1 MSAEDEDIESGSEP
15 ENGDEEAAR
24 EKLDLQVKIER
35 PGTCQRHIT
44 VTISEGD
51 VERYFNNAIGEM
63 MPKALVPGFRA
74 GRAPR
79 KLVEAR
85 FRKDVSDQVKGSL
98 LMDSMAQV
106 TEEQELSAI
115 SEPDIDLGAIEVP
128 ESGPMTFEF
137 NLEVRPEFEL
147 PQWKGLSIERP
158 TKEFTTEDVDAQL
171 RRLLERRGRLV
182 PYSGAAR
189 LGDFITANITF
200 KHGDNVLARA
210 EEEVLCVRRNLSFR
224 DGTLA
229 GFDKLMVGV
238 NADET
243 REGQVKL
250 TEAAANEE
258 LRGKTVTA
266 VFEVLEVKKLEVPEL
281 DADVL
286 RSLGRF
292 DNEGELRDALM
303 DELKRQLDYH
313 KQQGARQQITAALTA
328 AANWDL
334 PPDLLRR
341 QSVRELER
349 SVLELRR
356 SGFSDDEIRAHQN
369 ELRQN
374 VLASTARSLKEHF
387 ILEKLA
393 EQENIEDLPE
403 DYDHEIRLIAAQSG
417 ESPRRVRAQL
427 EKRDLMDILR
437 NQIIERKTIDLI
449 LEHAKFKDVPFEMEE
464 IDTEAVDLSAGGG
477 DESEIPEAQPAPADE
492 GPQQR
497 ETMPARS

>member
-1 MSAEDEDIESGSEP
+1 MSAEELEIDDAADETETG
-15 ENGDEEAAR
+15 EAPR
-24 EKLDLQVKIER
+24 ERLDLQVKIDK

-44 VTISEGD
+44 VTIAAAD

-63 MPKALVPGFRA
+63 VPKAVVPGFRA

-85 FRKDVSDQVKGSL
+85 FRKDVGDQVKASL

-106 TEEQELSAI
+106 TDEEKLSAI
-115 SEPDIDLGAIEVP
+115 SEPDIDLGAIEIP
-128 ESGPMTFEF
+128 DKGPMTFEF

-158 TKEFTTEDVDAQL
+158 TKEFTSEDIDLQL

-182 PYSGAAR
+182 PYNGAAEV
-189 LGDFITANITF
+189 GDFITANITF
-200 KHGDNVLARA
+200 KDGDNVLSRVS
-210 EEEVLCVRRNLSFR
+210 EEVLCVRRNLSFR
-224 DGTLA
+224 DGTLR
-229 GFDKLMVGV
+229 GFDKLMRGV
-238 NADET
+238 KAGET
-243 REGQVKL
+243 REGEVKL
-250 TEAAANEE
+250 TDAAANEQ
-258 LRGKTVTA
+258 LRGKPVTA

-281 DADVL
+281 DAEVL
-286 RSLGRF
+286 KSLGRF
-292 DNEGELRDALM
+292 ENEGELRDAMM
-303 DELKRQLDYH
+303 DDLKRQLAYH
-313 KQQGARQQITAALTA
+313 QQQRARQQITAALTA

-356 SGFSDDEIRAHQN
+356 SGFNDDEIRAHQN

-374 VLASTARSLKEHF
+374 VLVNTDRALKEHF
-387 ILEKLA
+387 ILERLA
-393 EQENIEDLPE
+393 EEEKVEDLPE
-403 DYDHEIRLIAAQSG
+403 DYDAEIRLIAAQSG
-417 ESPRRVRAQL
+417 ESVRRVRAQL

-449 LEHAKFKDVPFEMEE
+449 LSHAKFKEVAFELEE
-464 IDTEAVDLSAGGG
+464 IDTEAVDISAGGG
-477 DESEIPEAQPAPADE
+477 DESEIPEAQPAPATE

-497 ETMPARS
+497 ETAPARS

>member
-1 MSAEDEDIESGSEP
+1 MSADETEVEPGIET
-15 ENGDEEAAR
+15 GDEEVAR
-24 EKLDLQVKIER
+24 ERLDLQVKIAS

-51 VERYFNNAIGEM
+51 VERYFNNAIGDM
-63 MPKALVPGFRA
+63 MPKAVVPGFRA

-85 FRKDVSDQVKGSL
+85 FRKDVADQVKASL

-106 TEEQELSAI
+106 TEDENLSAI
-115 SEPDIDLGAIEVP
+115 SEPELDLGAIEVP
-128 ESGPMTFEF
+128 DTGPLTFEF
-137 NLEVRPEFEL
+137 NLEVRPEFDL
-147 PQWKGLSIERP
+147 PQWKGLAIDRP
-158 TKEFTTEDVDAQL
+158 TKEFSSEDVDAQL

-182 PYSGAAR
+182 PYDGAAE

-200 KHGDNVLARA
+200 KHGDEVLARA
-210 EEEVLCVRRNLSFR
+210 EEEVLCVRKKLSLR
-224 DGTLA
+224 DGTMEDF
-229 GFDKLMVGV
+229 GKLMVGV
-238 NADET
+238 KADET
-243 REGQVKL
+243 REGEVKL
-250 TEAAANEE
+250 TEAAAHEE
-258 LRGKTVTA
+258 LRGQTVTA

-281 DADVL
+281 DDELL

-292 DNEGELRDALM
+292 ENEGELRDALM
-303 DELKRQLDYH
+303 DELKRQLQYH
-313 KQQGARQQITAALTA
+313 QQQGARQQITAALTA

-356 SGFSDDEIRAHQN
+356 SGFNDDEIRAHQN

-374 VLASTARSLKEHF
+374 VLASTGRALKEHF

-449 LEHAKFKDVPFEMEE
+449 QSRAEFKDVPFEVEE
-464 IDTEAVDLSAGGG
+464 VVTEAVDLSAGGG
-477 DESEIPEAQPAPADE
+477 DESEIPEAQPAPATE

-497 ETMPARS
+497 EQTPARS

>member
-1 MSAEDEDIESGSEP
+1 MSADEDQIEAGSVV

-24 EKLDLQVKIER
+24 ERLDLQVKIAS

-51 VERYFNNAIGEM
+51 VERYFNNAIGDM
-63 MPKALVPGFRA
+63 MPKAVVPGFRA

-85 FRKDVSDQVKGSL
+85 FRKDVADQVKGSL

-106 TEEQELSAI
+106 TDDEKLSAI
-115 SEPDIDLGAIEVP
+115 SEPELDLGAIEVP
-128 ESGPMTFEF
+128 DSGPMTFEF
-137 NLEVRPEFEL
+137 NLEVRPEFDL
-147 PQWKGLSIERP
+147 PQWKGLKIDRP
-158 TKEFTTEDVDAQL
+158 TKEFSSEDVDAQL

-182 PYSGAAR
+182 PYNGAAEI
-189 LGDFITANITF
+189 GDFITANITF
-200 KHGDNVLARA
+200 KHGDEVLARA
-210 EEEVLCVRRNLSFR
+210 EEEVLCVRKHLSLR
-224 DGTLA
+224 DGRLEL
-229 GFDKLMVGV
+229 FDKLMVGV
-238 NADET
+238 TAGET
-243 REGQVKL
+243 REGEVKL

-258 LRGKTVTA
+258 LRGQSVTA
-266 VFEVLEVKKLEVPEL
+266 IFEVLEVKKLEVPEL
-281 DADVL
+281 DDDLL

-292 DNEGELRDALM
+292 DSEGELRDALM
-303 DELKRQLDYH
+303 DELKRQLEYH
-313 KQQGARQQITAALTA
+313 QQQSARQQITAALTA

-374 VLASTARSLKEHF
+374 VLASTGRALKEHF

-449 LEHAKFKDVPFEMEE
+449 LSRAEFKDVSFELEE
-464 IDTEAVDLSAGGG
+464 VETEAVDLSAGGG
-477 DESEIPEAQPAPADE
+477 DESEIPEAQPAPAE

-497 ETMPARS
+497 EQTPARS

>member
-1 MSAEDEDIESGSEP
+1 MSADETEVDSAV
-15 ENGDEEAAR
+15 ENGDEEVAR
-24 EKLDLQVKIER
+24 ERLDLQVKIAS

-44 VTISEGD
+44 VTIAEGD
-51 VERYFNNAIGEM
+51 VERYFNNAIGDM
-63 MPKALVPGFRA
+63 MPKAVVPGFRA

-85 FRKDVSDQVKGSL
+85 FRKDVVDQVKASL

-106 TEEQELSAI
+106 TDDESLSAI
-115 SEPDIDLGAIEVP
+115 SEPELDLGAIEVP
-128 ESGPMTFEF
+128 DTGPMTFEF

-147 PQWKGLSIERP
+147 PHWKGLKIDRP
-158 TKEFTTEDVDAQL
+158 TKEFSTEDVDAQL

-182 PYSGAAR
+182 PYNGAAE
-189 LGDFITANITF
+189 LGDFISANISF
-200 KHGDNVLARA
+200 KHGDEVLARA
-210 EEEVLCVRRNLSFR
+210 EEEVLCIRKKLSLR
-224 DGTLA
+224 DGTLE
-229 GFDKLMVGV
+229 GFDTLMVGV
-238 NADET
+238 QANET

-258 LRGKTVTA
+258 LRGQSVTA
-266 VFEVLEVKKLEVPEL
+266 TFEVLEVKKLEVPQL
-281 DADVL
+281 DADLL

-303 DELKRQLDYH
+303 GELKRQLEYH
-313 KQQGARQQITAALTA
+313 QQQGARQQVTAALTA

-374 VLASTARSLKEHF
+374 VLASTGRALKEHF

-393 EQENIEDLPE
+393 EQESIEDLPE

-449 LEHAKFKDVPFEMEE
+449 LSRAEFKDVPFALEE
-464 IDTEAVDLSAGGG
+464 VETEAVDLSAGGG
-477 DESEIPEAQPAPADE
+477 DESEIPEAQPAPATE

-497 ETMPARS
+497 EQTPARS

>member
-1 MSAEDEDIESGSEP
+1 MSADETEVDSAV
-15 ENGDEEAAR
+15 ENGDEEVAR
-24 EKLDLQVKIER
+24 EKLDLQVKIAS

-44 VTISEGD
+44 VTIAEGD
-51 VERYFNNAIGEM
+51 VERYFNNAIGDM

-85 FRKDVSDQVKGSL
+85 FRKDVADQVKASL

-106 TEEQELSAI
+106 TDDESLSAI
-115 SEPDIDLGAIEVP
+115 SEPELDLGAIEVP
-128 ESGPMTFEF
+128 DSGPMTFEF
-137 NLEVRPEFEL
+137 NLEVRPEFDL
-147 PQWKGLSIERP
+147 PQWKGLKIDRP
-158 TKEFTTEDVDAQL
+158 TKEFTSEDVDAQL

-182 PYSGAAR
+182 PYSGAAE

-200 KHGDNVLARA
+200 KHGDEVLARA
-210 EEEVLCVRRNLSFR
+210 EEEVLCIRKKLSLR
-224 DGTLA
+224 DGTLED
-229 GFDKLMVGV
+229 FDKLMVGV
-238 NADET
+238 KADET

-258 LRGKTVTA
+258 LRGQTVTA

-281 DADVL
+281 DADL
-286 RSLGRF
+286 LKSLGRF
-292 DNEGELRDALM
+292 ENEGELRDALM
-303 DELKRQLDYH
+303 DELKRQLEYH
-313 KQQGARQQITAALTA
+313 QQQSARQQVTAALTA

-356 SGFSDDEIRAHQN
+356 SGFGDDEIRAHQN

-374 VLASTARSLKEHF
+374 VLASTARALKEHF

-403 DYDHEIRLIAAQSG
+403 DYDREIRLIAAQSG

-449 LEHAKFKDVPFEMEE
+449 LSRAEFKDVPFEMEE
-464 IDTEAVDLSAGGG
+464 VETEAVDLSAGGG
-477 DESEIPEAQPAPADE
+477 DESEIPEAQPAPATE

-497 ETMPARS
+497 EQTPARS

>member
-1 MSAEDEDIESGSEP
+1 MSADEIEADP
-15 ENGDEEAAR
+15 AVENGEEEAAR
-24 EKLDLQVKIER
+24 EKLDVQVKIES

-44 VTISEGD
+44 VTIAEAD

-63 MPKALVPGFRA
+63 MPKAMVPGFRA

-106 TEEQELSAI
+106 TEEQDLSAI
-115 SEPDIDLGAIEVP
+115 SEPEIDLGAIEVP
-128 ESGPMTFEF
+128 ETGPMTFEF
-137 NLEVRPEFEL
+137 NLEVRPEFDL
-147 PQWKGLSIERP
+147 PHWKGLSIERP
-158 TKEFTTEDVDAQL
+158 TKEFTSEDVDAQL

-182 PYSGAAR
+182 PYDGAAE
-189 LGDFITANITF
+189 LNDFITANITF
-200 KHGDNVLARA
+200 KHGEEVLARA
-210 EEEVLCVRRNLSFR
+210 EEEVLCVRKKLSFR
-224 DGTLA
+224 DGMLE

-238 NADET
+238 TANQT
-243 REGQVKL
+243 REAQVTL
-250 TEAAANEE
+250 TEAAVDED

-281 DADVL
+281 DADL
-286 RSLGRF
+286 LHSLGRF
-292 DNEGELRDALM
+292 ENEGELRDALM
-303 DELKRQLDYH
+303 DELKRQSQYH
-313 KQQGARQQITAALTA
+313 QQQSARQQVTAALTA

-356 SGFSDDEIRAHQN
+356 SGFSDEEIRTHQN

-374 VLASTARSLKEHF
+374 VLASTARALKEHF

-393 EQENIEDLPE
+393 EQENIEDQPE
-403 DYDHEIRLIAAQSG
+403 DYEHEIRLIAAQSG

-449 LEHAKFKDVPFEMEE
+449 LSHAQFKDTPFEMEE
-464 IDTEAVDLSAGGG
+464 VETEAVDLSAGGG
-477 DESEIPEAQPAPADE
+477 DESEIPEAQPAPSTE

-497 ETMPARS
+497 ETAPARS

>member
-1 MSAEDEDIESGSEP
+1 MCADEIEA
-15 ENGDEEAAR
+15 EAAVETGEAEAPR
-24 EKLDLQVKIER
+24 ERLDLQAKIDS

-63 MPKALVPGFRA
+63 MPKVVVPGFRA

-85 FRKDVSDQVKGSL
+85 FRKDVSDQVKASL

-106 TEEQELSAI
+106 TEDENLSAI

-128 ESGPMTFEF
+128 DAGPMTFEF
-137 NLEVRPEFEL
+137 NLEVRPEFDL
-147 PQWKGLSIERP
+147 PQWKGLTIERP
-158 TKEFTTEDVDAQL
+158 TKEFSTADIDAQL

-182 PYSGAAR
+182 PYGGAAE

-200 KHGDNVLARA
+200 KDGDEVLSRVD
-210 EEEVLCVRRNLSFR
+210 EEVLCVRKNLSFR
-224 DGTLA
+224 DGTLEE
-229 GFDKLMVGV
+229 FDQLMVG
-238 NADET
+238 AKAGDS

-250 TEAAANEE
+250 TEAASNEL
-258 LRGKTVTA
+258 LRGKSVTA

-281 DADVL
+281 DADVV

-303 DELKRQLDYH
+303 SDLKRQLEYH
-313 KQQGARQQITAALTA
+313 RQQRARQQITAALTA
-328 AANWDL
+328 AATWDL

-356 SGFSDDEIRAHQN
+356 SGFSDDEIRTHQN

-374 VLASTARSLKEHF
+374 VLATTDRALKEHF

-393 EQENIEDLPE
+393 EQETIEDLPE
-403 DYDHEIRLIAAQSG
+403 DYEAEIRLIAAQSG
-417 ESPRRVRAQL
+417 ESVRRVRAQL

-449 LEHAKFKDVPFEMEE
+449 LSHAQFKDVPFELEE
-464 IDTEAVDLSAGGG
+464 VDTEAVDISAGGA
-477 DESEIPEAQPAPADE
+477 DESEIPEAQPAPATE

-497 ETMPARS
+497 ETAPARG

>member
-1 MSAEDEDIESGSEP
+1 
-15 ENGDEEAAR
+15 
-24 EKLDLQVKIER
+24 
-35 PGTCQRHIT
+35 
-44 VTISEGD
+44 
-51 VERYFNNAIGEM
+51 
-63 MPKALVPGFRA
+63 
-74 GRAPR
+74 
-79 KLVEAR
+79 
-85 FRKDVSDQVKGSL
+85 
-98 LMDSMAQV
+98 MDSMAQV
-106 TEEQELSAI
+106 TEDESLSAI
-115 SEPDIDLGAIEVP
+115 SEPELDLGAIEVP
-128 ESGPMTFEF
+128 DSGPMTFEF
-137 NLEVRPEFEL
+137 NLEVRPEFDL
-147 PQWKGLSIERP
+147 PQWKGLKIDRP
-158 TKEFTTEDVDAQL
+158 TKEFSSVDVDAQL

-182 PYSGAAR
+182 PYDGAAEI
-189 LGDFITANITF
+189 GDFITANITF
-200 KHGDNVLARA
+200 KHGDEVLARA
-210 EEEVLCVRRNLSFR
+210 EEEVLCVRKKLSLR
-224 DGTLA
+224 DGTLEDF
-229 GFDKLMVGV
+229 GKLMVGV
-238 NADET
+238 KADET
-243 REGQVKL
+243 REGEVKL
-250 TEAAANEE
+250 TEAATNEE
-258 LRGKTVTA
+258 LRGQTVTA

-281 DADVL
+281 DAELL

-292 DNEGELRDALM
+292 ENEGELRDALM
-303 DELKRQLDYH
+303 DELKRQLEYH
-313 KQQGARQQITAALTA
+313 RQQSARQQITAALTA

-374 VLASTARSLKEHF
+374 VLASTGRALKEHF

-449 LEHAKFKDVPFEMEE
+449 LSRAEFKDVPFEVEE
-464 IDTEAVDLSAGGG
+464 VETEAVDLSAGGG
-477 DESEIPEAQPAPADE
+477 DESEIPEAQPAPATE

-497 ETMPARS
+497 EQTPARS

>member
-1 MSAEDEDIESGSEP
+1 MSADETEVDSAV
-15 ENGDEEAAR
+15 ENGDEEVAR
-24 EKLDLQVKIER
+24 ERLDLQVKIAS

-44 VTISEGD
+44 VTIAEGD
-51 VERYFNNAIGEM
+51 VERYFNNAIGDM
-63 MPKALVPGFRA
+63 MPKAVVPGFRA

-85 FRKDVSDQVKGSL
+85 FRKDVVDQVKASL

-106 TEEQELSAI
+106 TDDESLSAI
-115 SEPDIDLGAIEVP
+115 SEPELDLGAIEVP
-128 ESGPMTFEF
+128 DTGPMTFEF

-147 PQWKGLSIERP
+147 PHWKGLKIDRP
-158 TKEFTTEDVDAQL
+158 TKEFSTEDVDAQL

-182 PYSGAAR
+182 PYNGAAE
-189 LGDFITANITF
+189 LGDFISANISF
-200 KHGDNVLARA
+200 KHGDEVLARA
-210 EEEVLCVRRNLSFR
+210 EEEVLCIRKKLSLR
-224 DGTLA
+224 DGTLE
-229 GFDKLMVGV
+229 GFDTLMVGV
-238 NADET
+238 QANET

-258 LRGKTVTA
+258 LRGQTVTA
-266 VFEVLEVKKLEVPEL
+266 TFEVLEVKKLEVPQL
-281 DADVL
+281 DADLL

-303 DELKRQLDYH
+303 GELKRQLEYH
-313 KQQGARQQITAALTA
+313 QQQGARQQVTAALTA

-341 QSVRELER
+341 QSVRDLER

-374 VLASTARSLKEHF
+374 VLASTGRALKEHF

-393 EQENIEDLPE
+393 EQESIEDLPE

-449 LEHAKFKDVPFEMEE
+449 LSRAEFKDVPFALEE
-464 IDTEAVDLSAGGG
+464 VETEAVDLSAGGG
-477 DESEIPEAQPAPADE
+477 DESEIPEAQPAPATE

-497 ETMPARS
+497 EQTPARS

>member
-1 MSAEDEDIESGSEP
+1 MSADETEVDPGVETGE
-15 ENGDEEAAR
+15 EEAAR
-24 EKLDLQVKIER
+24 ERLDLQVKIAS

-44 VTISEGD
+44 VTIAEGD
-51 VERYFNNAIGEM
+51 VERYFNNAIGDM
-63 MPKALVPGFRA
+63 MPKAVVPGFRA

-85 FRKDVSDQVKGSL
+85 FRKDVADQVKASL

-106 TEEQELSAI
+106 TEDENLSAI
-115 SEPDIDLGAIEVP
+115 SEPELDLGAIEVP
-128 ESGPMTFEF
+128 DTGPLTFEF
-137 NLEVRPEFEL
+137 NLEVRPEFDL
-147 PQWKGLSIERP
+147 PQWKGLAIDRP
-158 TKEFTTEDVDAQL
+158 TKEFSSEDIDAQL

-182 PYSGAAR
+182 PYDGAAE

-200 KHGDNVLARA
+200 KHGDEVLARA
-210 EEEVLCVRRNLSFR
+210 QEEVLCVRKKLSLR
-224 DGTLA
+224 DGTMEDF
-229 GFDKLMVGV
+229 GKLMAGV
-238 NADET
+238 KADET
-243 REGQVKL
+243 REGEVKL
-250 TEAAANEE
+250 TEAAAHEE
-258 LRGKTVTA
+258 LRGQTVTT

-281 DADVL
+281 DDDLL

-292 DNEGELRDALM
+292 ENEGELRDALM
-303 DELKRQLDYH
+303 DELKRQLQYH
-313 KQQGARQQITAALTA
+313 QQQGARQQITAALTA

-356 SGFSDDEIRAHQN
+356 SGFNDDEIRTHQN

-374 VLASTARSLKEHF
+374 VLASTGRALKEHF

-449 LEHAKFKDVPFEMEE
+449 LSRAEFKDVPFELEE
-464 IDTEAVDLSAGGG
+464 VETEAVDLSAGGG
-477 DESEIPEAQPAPADE
+477 DESEIPEAQPAPATE

-497 ETMPARS
+497 EQTPARS

>member
-1 MSAEDEDIESGSEP
+1 MSADEIEAGPAVET
-15 ENGDEEAAR
+15 GDDEAAR
-24 EKLDLQVKIER
+24 ERLDLQVKIAS

-44 VTISEGD
+44 VTIAEGD
-51 VERYFNNAIGEM
+51 VERYFNNAIGDM
-63 MPKALVPGFRA
+63 MPKAVVPGFRA

-85 FRKDVSDQVKGSL
+85 FRKDVADQVKASL

-106 TEEQELSAI
+106 TEDESLSAI
-115 SEPDIDLGAIEVP
+115 SEPELDLGAIEVP
-128 ESGPMTFEF
+128 DAGPLTFEF
-137 NLEVRPEFEL
+137 NLEVRPEFDL
-147 PQWKGLSIERP
+147 PQWKGLAIDRP
-158 TKEFTTEDVDAQL
+158 TKEFSSEDIDAQL

-182 PYSGAAR
+182 PYDGAAEM
-189 LGDFITANITF
+189 GDFITANITF
-200 KHGDNVLARA
+200 KHGDEVLARA
-210 EEEVLCVRRNLSFR
+210 EEEVLCIRKNLSLR
-224 DGTLA
+224 DGTLE
-229 GFDKLMVGV
+229 GFGKLMVGV
-238 NADET
+238 KADET
-243 REGQVKL
+243 REGEVKL
-250 TEAAANEE
+250 TEAAAHEE
-258 LRGKTVTA
+258 LRGQTVTA
-266 VFEVLEVKKLEVPEL
+266 TFEVLEVKKLEVPEL
-281 DADVL
+281 DDDLL

-303 DELKRQLDYH
+303 DELKRQLQYH
-313 KQQGARQQITAALTA
+313 QQQGARQQITAALTA

-356 SGFSDDEIRAHQN
+356 SGFNDDEIRAHQN

-374 VLASTARSLKEHF
+374 VLASTGRALKEHF

-449 LEHAKFKDVPFEMEE
+449 LSRAEFKDVPFELEE
-464 IDTEAVDLSAGGG
+464 VVTEAVDLSAGGG
-477 DESEIPEAQPAPADE
+477 DESEIPEAQPAPATE

-497 ETMPARS
+497 EQTPARS

>member
-1 MSAEDEDIESGSEP
+1 MCPDEMEADAALETGEDEAP
-15 ENGDEEAAR
+15 R
-24 EKLDLQVKIER
+24 ERLDLQAKIDS

-51 VERYFNNAIGEM
+51 VERYFNNAIGEI
-63 MPKALVPGFRA
+63 MPKAVVPGFRA

-85 FRKDVSDQVKGSL
+85 FRKDVSDQVKASL

-106 TEEQELSAI
+106 TEDENLSAI

-128 ESGPMTFEF
+128 DAGPMTFEF
-137 NLEVRPEFEL
+137 NLEVRPEFDL
-147 PQWKGLSIERP
+147 PQWKGLTIERP
-158 TKEFTTEDVDAQL
+158 TKDFSAEDVDAQL

-182 PYSGAAR
+182 PFNGAAE

-200 KHGDNVLARA
+200 RNGEEVLSRVD
-210 EEEVLCVRRNLSFR
+210 EEVLCVRKNLSFR
-224 DGTLA
+224 DGTLE

-238 NADET
+238 KAGDS

-250 TEAAANEE
+250 TEAASNEA
-258 LRGKTVTA
+258 LRGKPVTA
-266 VFEVLEVKKLEVPEL
+266 AFEVLEVKKLEVPEL
-281 DADVL
+281 DAETL
-286 RSLGRF
+286 KSLGRF
-292 DNEGELRDALM
+292 DNEGELRDAMM
-303 DELKRQLDYH
+303 DDLKRQLDYH
-313 KQQGARQQITAALTA
+313 KQQRARQQITAALTA

-356 SGFSDDEIRAHQN
+356 SGFSDDEIRTHQN

-374 VLASTARSLKEHF
+374 VLATTARSLKEHF
-387 ILEKLA
+387 ILEKLS
-393 EQENIEDLPE
+393 EQEAIEDLPE
-403 DYDHEIRLIAAQSG
+403 DYDAEIRLIAAQSG
-417 ESPRRVRAQL
+417 ESVRRVRAQL

-437 NQIIERKTIDLI
+437 NQIIERKTIDVI
-449 LEHAKFKDVPFEMEE
+449 LSHAQFKDVPFEMEE
-464 IDTEAVDLSAGGG
+464 IDTEAVDISAGGA
-477 DESEIPEAQPAPADE
+477 DESEIPEAQPAPATE

-497 ETMPARS
+497 ETAPARG

>member
-1 MSAEDEDIESGSEP
+1 MSAEETEVDP
-15 ENGDEEAAR
+15 AVENGDEEVAR
-24 EKLDLQVKIER
+24 EKLDLQVKIAS

-44 VTISEGD
+44 VTIAEGD
-51 VERYFNNAIGEM
+51 VERYFNNAIGDM

-85 FRKDVSDQVKGSL
+85 FRKDVADQVKASL

-106 TEEQELSAI
+106 TDDESLSAI
-115 SEPDIDLGAIEVP
+115 SEPELDLGAIEVP
-128 ESGPMTFEF
+128 DSGPMTFEF
-137 NLEVRPEFEL
+137 NLEVRPEFDL
-147 PQWKGLSIERP
+147 PQWKGLKIDRP
-158 TKEFTTEDVDAQL
+158 TKEFASEDVDAQL

-182 PYSGAAR
+182 PYSGAAE

-200 KHGDNVLARA
+200 KHGDEVLARA
-210 EEEVLCVRRNLSFR
+210 EEEVLCIRKKLSLR
-224 DGTLA
+224 DGTLED
-229 GFDKLMVGV
+229 FDKLMVGV
-238 NADET
+238 KADET

-258 LRGKTVTA
+258 LRGQTVTA

-281 DADVL
+281 DADL
-286 RSLGRF
+286 LKSLGRF
-292 DNEGELRDALM
+292 ENEGELRDALM
-303 DELKRQLDYH
+303 DELKRQLEYH
-313 KQQGARQQITAALTA
+313 QQQGARQQITAALTA

-356 SGFSDDEIRAHQN
+356 SGFGDDEIRAHQN

-374 VLASTARSLKEHF
+374 VLASTARALKEHF

-403 DYDHEIRLIAAQSG
+403 DYDREIRLIAAQSG

-449 LEHAKFKDVPFEMEE
+449 LSRAEFKDVPFEMEE
-464 IDTEAVDLSAGGG
+464 VETEAVDLSAGGG
-477 DESEIPEAQPAPADE
+477 DESEIPEAQPAPATE

-497 ETMPARS
+497 EQTPARS

>member
-1 MSAEDEDIESGSEP
+1 MSADELESGP
-15 ENGDEEAAR
+15 AVENGDEEAAR
-24 EKLDLQVKIER
+24 ERLDLQVKIAS

-51 VERYFNNAIGEM
+51 VERYFNNAIGDM
-63 MPKALVPGFRA
+63 MPKAVVPGFRA

-85 FRKDVSDQVKGSL
+85 FRKDVSDQVKASL

-106 TEEQELSAI
+106 TEDENLSAI
-115 SEPDIDLGAIEVP
+115 SEPELDLGAIEVP
-128 ESGPMTFEF
+128 DSGPLTFEF
-137 NLEVRPEFEL
+137 NLEVRPEFDL
-147 PQWKGLSIERP
+147 PQWKGLVIDRP
-158 TKEFTTEDVDAQL
+158 TKEFASEDVDAQL
-171 RRLLERRGRLV
+171 HRLLERSGRLV
-182 PYSGAAR
+182 PYDGAAE

-200 KHGDNVLARA
+200 QHGDQVLARA
-210 EEEVLCVRRNLSFR
+210 EEAVLCVRKKLSLR
-224 DGTLA
+224 DGTLE

-238 NADET
+238 TAGDT
-243 REGQVKL
+243 RQGEVKL
-250 TEAAANEE
+250 TEAAASEE
-258 LRGKTVTA
+258 LRGQTVTA
-266 VFEVLEVKKLEVPEL
+266 HFEVLEVKKLEVPEL
-281 DADVL
+281 DADLL

-292 DNEGELRDALM
+292 ENEGELRDALM
-303 DELKRQLDYH
+303 DELKRQLQYH
-313 KQQGARQQITAALTA
+313 QQQSARQQITAALTA
-328 AANWDL
+328 AATWDL

-356 SGFSDDEIRAHQN
+356 SGFNDDEIRAHQN

-374 VLASTARSLKEHF
+374 VLASTARALKEHF

-449 LEHAKFKDVPFEMEE
+449 LSRAEFRDVPFELEE
-464 IDTEAVDLSAGGG
+464 VDTEAVDLSAGGG
-477 DESEIPEAQPAPADE
+477 DESEIPEAQPAPATE

-497 ETMPARS
+497 EQTAARS

>member
-1 MSAEDEDIESGSEP
+1 MSADEDQNEAGP
-15 ENGDEEAAR
+15 AVENGDEEAAR
-24 EKLDLQVKIER
+24 ERLDLQVKIAS

-44 VTISEGD
+44 VTVSETD
-51 VERYFNNAIGEM
+51 VERYFNNAIGDM
-63 MPKALVPGFRA
+63 MPKAVVPGFRA

-85 FRKDVSDQVKGSL
+85 YRKDVADQVKGSL

-106 TEEQELSAI
+106 TEDENLSAI
-115 SEPDIDLGAIEVP
+115 SEPELDLGAIEVP
-128 ESGPMTFEF
+128 DSGPMTFEF

-147 PQWKGLSIERP
+147 PQWKGLKIDRP
-158 TKEFTTEDVDAQL
+158 TKEFTSDDVDAQM

-182 PYSGAAR
+182 PYNGAAE
-189 LGDFITANITF
+189 LGDFITANIIF
-200 KHGDNVLARA
+200 QHGDEVLARA
-210 EEEVLCVRRNLSFR
+210 EEEVLCVRKNLSLR
-224 DGTLA
+224 DGTLER
-229 GFDKLMVGV
+229 FDKLMVGV
-238 NADET
+238 TAGET
-243 REGQVKL
+243 REGEVKL
-250 TEAAANEE
+250 TEAANEEE
-258 LRGKTVTA
+258 LRGQKVKA

-281 DADVL
+281 DDDLL
-286 RSLGRF
+286 RSLGKF
-292 DNEGELRDALM
+292 ENEGELRDALM
-303 DELKRQLDYH
+303 DELKRQLEYH
-313 KQQGARQQITAALTA
+313 QQQSARQQITAALTA

-356 SGFSDDEIRAHQN
+356 SGFNDDEIRAHQN

-374 VLASTARSLKEHF
+374 VLASTARALKEHF

-449 LEHAKFKDVPFEMEE
+449 LSRAEFKEVAFELEE
-464 IDTEAVDLSAGGG
+464 IETEAVELSAGGG
-477 DESEIPEAQPAPADE
+477 DESEIPEAQPAPAE

-497 ETMPARS
+497 EQTPARS

>member
-1 MSAEDEDIESGSEP
+1 MSADETEVEPDVESG
-15 ENGDEEAAR
+15 DEQAAR
-24 EKLDLQVKIER
+24 EPLDLQVKIAS

-44 VTISEGD
+44 VTIAEGD
-51 VERYFNNAIGEM
+51 VERYFNNAIGDM
-63 MPKALVPGFRA
+63 MPKAVVPGFRA

-85 FRKDVSDQVKGSL
+85 FRKDVVDQVKASL

-106 TEEQELSAI
+106 TEDENLSAI
-115 SEPDIDLGAIEVP
+115 SEPELDLGAIEVP
-128 ESGPMTFEF
+128 DTGPMTFEF
-137 NLEVRPEFEL
+137 NLEVRPEFDL
-147 PQWKGLSIERP
+147 PQWKGLKIDRP

-182 PYSGAAR
+182 PYDGAAE

-200 KHGDNVLARA
+200 KYGDEVLARA
-210 EEEVLCVRRNLSFR
+210 EEEVLCVRKKLSLR
-224 DGTLA
+224 DGTLEDF
-229 GFDKLMVGV
+229 GKLMVGV
-238 NADET
+238 KADET
-243 REGQVKL
+243 REGEVKL
-250 TEAAANEE
+250 TEAAASEE
-258 LRGKTVTA
+258 LRGQTVTA
-266 VFEVLEVKKLEVPEL
+266 TFEVLEVKKLEVPEL
-281 DADVL
+281 DADLL

-292 DNEGELRDALM
+292 DNEGELRDGLM
-303 DELKRQLDYH
+303 GELKRQLEYH
-313 KQQGARQQITAALTA
+313 QQQGARQQITAALTA

-374 VLASTARSLKEHF
+374 VLASTGRALKEHF

-393 EQENIEDLPE
+393 EQETIEDLPE

-449 LEHAKFKDVPFEMEE
+449 LSRAEFKDVPFELEE
-464 IDTEAVDLSAGGG
+464 VETEAVDLSAGGG
-477 DESEIPEAQPAPADE
+477 DESEIPEAQPAPATE

-497 ETMPARS
+497 EQTPARS

>member
-1 MSAEDEDIESGSEP
+1 MSADEIEADSMLEP
-15 ENGDEEAAR
+15 SDQEATP
-24 EKLDLQVKIER
+24 EKLDVQVKIDS

-44 VTISEGD
+44 VTIAEAD

-63 MPKALVPGFRA
+63 MPKAVVPGFRA

-85 FRKDVSDQVKGSL
+85 FRKDVADQVKASL

-106 TEEQELSAI
+106 TEDQNLSAI

-128 ESGPMTFEF
+128 DSGPMTFEF
-137 NLEVRPEFEL
+137 NLEVRPEFDL

-158 TKEFTTEDVDAQL
+158 TKEFTSQDVDAQL

-182 PYSGAAR
+182 PYNGAAE

-200 KHGDNVLARA
+200 KHGEEVLARA
-210 EEEVLCVRRNLSFR
+210 DEQVLCVRKKLSFR
-224 DGTLA
+224 DGTLE
-229 GFDKLMVGV
+229 GFDQLMIGAK
-238 NADET
+238 ADDT

-266 VFEVLEVKKLEVPEL
+266 VFNVLEVKKLEVPEL
-281 DADVL
+281 DADLL
-286 RSLGRF
+286 RGMGRF
-292 DNEGELRDALM
+292 ENEGELRDALM
-303 DELKRQLDYH
+303 DELKRQLEYH
-313 KQQGARQQITAALTA
+313 RQQGARQQITAALTA

-356 SGFSDDEIRAHQN
+356 SGFSDEEIRTHQN

-374 VLASTARSLKEHF
+374 VLATTARALKEHF

-393 EQENIEDLPE
+393 EQENIEDTPD

-449 LEHAKFKDVPFEMEE
+449 LSHARFKDVPFEMEE
-464 IDTEAVDLSAGGG
+464 FETEAVDISAGGG
-477 DESEIPEAQPAPADE
+477 DEPEIPEAQPAPAAE
-492 GPQQR
+492 APHER
-497 ETMPARS
+497 ETAPARS

>member
-1 MSAEDEDIESGSEP
+1 MSTDEIESGP
-15 ENGDEEAAR
+15 GVDEGQDGTAR
-24 EKLDLQVKIER
+24 ERLDLQVKVDR

-63 MPKALVPGFRA
+63 MPKAAVPGFRA

-85 FRKDVSDQVKGSL
+85 YRKDVGDQVKASL

-106 TEEQELSAI
+106 TDDEKLSAI
-115 SEPDIDLGAIEVP
+115 SEPELDLGAIEVP
-128 ESGPMTFEF
+128 EKGPLTFEF
-137 NLEVRPEFEL
+137 NLEVRPEFDL
-147 PQWKGLSIERP
+147 PQWKGLTIDRP
-158 TKEFTTEDVDAQL
+158 TKEFSSSDVDAQL

-182 PYSGAAR
+182 PYNGAAE
-189 LGDFITANITF
+189 LGDFVTTNITF
-200 KHGDNVLARA
+200 RHGDEVLSHA
-210 EEEVLCVRRNLSFR
+210 EEEVLCIRKNLSLR
-224 DGTLA
+224 DGTLH

-238 NADET
+238 TAGET
-243 REGQVKL
+243 REGEVKL
-250 TEAAANEE
+250 TDEAASEE
-258 LRGKTVTA
+258 LRDKTVTA
-266 VFEVLEVKKLEVPEL
+266 VFQVLEVKKLEVPEL

-292 DNEGELRDALM
+292 ENEGELRDAMM
-303 DELKRQLDYH
+303 DELQRQLKYH
-313 KQQGARQQITAALTA
+313 QQQSARQQITSALTA

-356 SGFSDDEIRAHQN
+356 SGFSDEEIRAHQN

-374 VLASTARSLKEHF
+374 VLATTDRALKEHF

-393 EQENIEDLPE
+393 EEENVEDLPE

-449 LEHAKFKDVPFEMEE
+449 LSHARFNDEPFEVEE
-464 IDTEAVDLSAGGG
+464 IDTEAVDISAAGG
-477 DESEIPEAQPAPADE
+477 DESEIPEAQPAPAE
-492 GPQQR
+492 ESPQQR
-497 ETMPARS
+497 EQTSLRS